1 MTLYLLYSYFSTT
14 LTLHCTAVQFFALL
28 CFFWVDDI
36 DSCLKLKGEIGNRA
50 QPKCR
55 ISNKWYRSQLQIISE
70 ILETVTYDGNARRN
84 SHRPVL
90 ITRSEDS
97 ILKTLS

>member
-55 ISNKWYRSQLQIISE
+55 ISNK
-70 ILETVTYDGNARRN
+70 
-84 SHRPVL
+84 
-90 ITRSEDS
+90 
-97 ILKTLS
+97 